1 MKTTPNTAIREL
13 RGIIGRTQA
22 EFATMIGASKD
33 TVVSWENGRNTL
45 SPAFARRIAF
55 ATGVDEQALLLN
67 LDTLF
72 FQEDRRSAPEIYTA
86 EAFERYRK
94 TVRGRSDEQGARHHL
109 RNCADA
115 LELLF
120 MAATTSGGGKVR
132 YRLPAV
138 LDSFMR
144 WCEQTREDFK
154 LGPAITDQLGKRK
167 FKAGVTQTYREWR
180 RMHKEDAGALEAV
193 GFKDDPRKRNE
204 DELRL
209 ELELAPGWAPGRS
222 MKAPRPAIKEAIRA
236 RDKKSHKSGSAPDD
250 RTHAPRLEGS

>member
-1 MKTTPNTAIREL
+1 
-13 RGIIGRTQA
+13 
-22 EFATMIGASKD
+22 MIGASKD
-33 TVVSWENGRNTL
+33 TVVSWETGRNKL

-55 ATGVDEQALLLN
+55 ATGVDEQSLLLN
-67 LDTLF
+67 LNTLF
-72 FQEDRRSAPEIYTA
+72 FQEEGRSAPGIYTA
-86 EAFERYRK
+86 EAFEHYRQ

-154 LGPAITDQLGKRK
+154 LGPAIAEQLGKRK
-167 FKAGVTQTYREWR
+167 FKAGVTQTYGEWR
-180 RMHKEDAGALEAV
+180 AMHQRDPAALKAA
-193 GFKDDPRKRNE
+193 GFKDDRRKRDE
-204 DELRL
+204 DALRL
-209 ELELAPGWAPGRS
+209 ELELVPGWAPGRS
-222 MKAPRPAIKEAIRA
+222 MRPPKPAIMEAMRPRA
-236 RDKKSHKSGSAPDD
+236 SD
-250 RTHAPRLEGS
+250 